1 MCKILDDYKMNFETH
16 HDIYLTAGQCWRM
29 IYALN
34 FYYKKKNKKKKNK
47 KKNKKQKTNK
57 KNKPK
62 EFDVN
67 TRAPRRARSYCLMG
81 FCWGVLHD
89 SLFLYL
95 EFDMNKYL
103 NWINIANGIGGF
115 VINVI
120 IIYLLAPYG
129 ILRCAAMILCSNLA
143 FFLYWPFHTYS
154 SQFVLVYFFVFVY
167 IHIVPPSCMPH
178 LLIFLKCS
186 LAFVIL
192 PVSILL
198 LFGKY

>member
-1 MCKILDDYKMNFETH
+1 MCKILDDLKMNFETH
-16 HDIYLTAGQCWRM
+16 HDIYLTAGQCWSM

-34 FYYKKKNKKKKNK
+34 FYYKKNKKNK
-47 KKNKKQKTNK
+47 TKTKTKNKKQTKKTSQ
-57 KNKPK
+57 KNLMSTL
-62 EFDVN
+62 ELRDVLEA
-67 TRAPRRARSYCLMG
+67 TAWWDFR
-81 FCWGVLHD
+81 GVLHD
-89 SLFLYL
+89 RLFLYL

-115 VINVI
+115 VIIVI

-129 ILRCAAMILCSNLA
+129 ILRCAAMILFSNLA

-154 SQFVLVYFFVFVY
+154 SQFVLVYFFVFVC
-167 IHIVPPSCMPH
+167 IHVIPPSCMPH

-198 LFGKY
+198 LFGTY